1 MDAFEDKTDKGGAGE
16 KGGGGGGGGGPT
28 EPAPSSDF
36 ALDVQAIAPEL
47 TFYDSTKWPSGT
59 LLRPEKLLRLKLDLN
74 LL

>member
-1 MDAFEDKTDKGGAGE
+1 MDAFEVKTDKGGTGE
-16 KGGGGGGGGGPT
+16 WGGPA
-28 EPAPSSDF
+28 EAAPASDF

-59 LLRPEKLLRLKLDLN
+59 LLRPEKLLRLKLDVN